1 MCVCVCVCV
10 CVWTHWDAGLSGKLM
25 APLGTQSISVLWL
38 WLKSFAL
45 LTPLILLLSVDMDQE
60 TVSHPSIA
68 FCLTVC
74 NINKKIH
81 AHLHLGLTHC
91 SHPYPHPALS
101 LYISYYAWG
110 VVDLGL
116 NQYPSLFLFVLFVD
130 AWCLKYI
137 KISHRCEPPDNHSM
151 KVIW

>member
-1 MCVCVCVCV
+1 MGEGQSWTVTFFRQWVDATNQLTAHAMILCVLMLVCVCVCV
-10 CVWTHWDAGLSGKLM
+10 CSLGYWLVRKANGTSGD
-25 APLGTQSISVLWL
+25 QSISVLWL
-38 WLKSFAL
+38 WLKSSAL

-91 SHPYPHPALS
+91 AHAPTPTLHSACTS
-101 LYISYYAWG
+101 VIVFG
-110 VVDLGL
+110 VWLTLV
-116 NQYPSLFLFVLFVD
+116 
-130 AWCLKYI
+130 
-137 KISHRCEPPDNHSM
+137 
-151 KVIW
+151 